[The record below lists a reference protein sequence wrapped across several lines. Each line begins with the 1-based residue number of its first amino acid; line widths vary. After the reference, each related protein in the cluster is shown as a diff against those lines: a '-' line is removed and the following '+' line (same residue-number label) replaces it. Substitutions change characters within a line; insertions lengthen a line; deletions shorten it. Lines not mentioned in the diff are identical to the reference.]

1 MAEAPNRPARQPF
14 ANAWFFPAA
23 ALYAALI
30 LPWSVLG
37 LLGLLPVP
45 PGLATPFGHAHEL
58 LFGFAL
64 AVVSGYLLGP
74 QPLRMTLILLIC
86 WALARLGWLFWP
98 GGWLSLL
105 SAALFA
111 AGLAWKV
118 VPRFVGAAK
127 KWRNQSVAPLVAVL
141 GLVSVLA
148 SFDAQFLPSTR
159 LLYGALLA
167 LAILLFFMG
176 GRIIAPALAG
186 HAQSQGWNLQAR
198 VQPRLEGLGL
208 IVMGLALV
216 ALLAAL
222 HDLAGGLL
230 LIAGVLTV
238 TRLLRWLPWRHAR
251 RADLLVLLLGYAWL
265 ALGLLLFGTALL
277 FDALALTVALHGITV
292 GALGTLTL
300 AVMARTRL
308 LYCFRDANARP
319 WIHPAAGLLSL
330 AALARILPV
339 VLDADPLPWLLL
351 SAVCWSA
358 AFLLLVALLWQTR
371 AGQLAVSRSPIHQ
384 ARREAR

>member
-1 MAEAPNRPARQPF
+1 MRESPARSARQPF
-14 ANAWFFPAA
+14 ANAWFFAVA

-37 LLGLLPVP
+37 LLGLLPTP
-45 PGLATPFGHAHEL
+45 PGLATPYGHAHEM

-64 AVVSGYLLGP
+64 AVVAGYLLGP
-74 QPLRMTLILLIC
+74 QPQRVTLALLAG

-98 GGWLSLL
+98 AGWLSMLG
-105 SAALFA
+105 AAPFA

-127 KWRNQSVAPLVAVL
+127 KWRNQSVAPLVIALGLASVL
-141 GLVSVLA
+141 GSLDPRLSI
-148 SFDAQFLPSTR
+148 SPHPAQ
-159 LLYGALLA
+159 GALLV
-167 LAILLFFMG
+167 LATLLFFMG

-198 VQPRLEGLGL
+198 VQPHLEGSGLVLLG
-208 IVMGLALV
+208 I
-216 ALLAAL
+216 ALLALLVSLESVGGAL
-222 HDLAGGLL
+222 TLA
-230 LIAGVLTV
+230 AGALTGI
-238 TRLLRWLPWRHAR
+238 RLLRWQPWRHLR
-251 RADLLVLLLGYAWL
+251 RADLAVLLLGYAWL
-265 ALGLLLFGTALL
+265 ALGLLLFGAALL
-277 FDALALTVALHGITV
+277 FDVLPLTVALHGITV

-308 LYCFRDANARP
+308 LYRLRDANAVP

-339 VLDADPLPWLLL
+339 PLGADPYPWLLV
-351 SAVCWSA
+351 SAACWSL
-358 AFLLLVALLWQTR
+358 AFLLLAALLWRTR
-371 AGQLAVSRSPIHQ
+371 GAP
-384 ARREAR
+384 